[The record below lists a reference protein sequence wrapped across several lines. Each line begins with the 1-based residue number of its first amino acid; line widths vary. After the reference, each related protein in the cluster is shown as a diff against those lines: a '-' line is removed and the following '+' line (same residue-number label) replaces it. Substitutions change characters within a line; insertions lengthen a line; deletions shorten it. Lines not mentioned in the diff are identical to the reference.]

1 MAQRVHTVLISDL
14 SGDEVED
21 GLESVS
27 FGYRGVDYV
36 IDLTAKEAAGFDKA
50 IAMYVEHA
58 RKAPRRTSVSGAKSS
73 GSYGSSRSPGSPG
86 SSGSSGASR
95 TSDHAHAA
103 RIGNVKK
110 WAADQGLDY
119 PQRGRLP
126 KSLLDAYDAAH

>member
-50 IAMYVEHA
+50 IAMYVAHA
-58 RKAPRRTSVSGAKSS
+58 RKAPRRSS
-73 GSYGSSRSPGSPG
+73 GSGSKSSG

-95 TSDHAHAA
+95 TPGHAHTE

-110 WAADQGLDY
+110 WAADEGLDY

>member
-14 SGDEVED
+14 SGDQVED

-27 FGYRGVDYV
+27 FGYQGVDYV

-58 RKAPRRTSVSGAKSS
+58 RKAPRRTSGSGSKSS
-73 GSYGSSRSPGSPG
+73 GSG
-86 SSGSSGASR
+86 SSGSSGSSR
-95 TSDHAHAA
+95 TSGHAHAE